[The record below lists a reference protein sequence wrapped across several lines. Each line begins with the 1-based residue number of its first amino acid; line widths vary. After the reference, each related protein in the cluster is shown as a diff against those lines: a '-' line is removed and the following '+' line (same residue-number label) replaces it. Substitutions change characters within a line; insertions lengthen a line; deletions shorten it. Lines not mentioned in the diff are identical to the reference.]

1 MFQTW
6 WNYTQTQEAQWNP
19 GIRTTKAH
27 HKKCL
32 ILMMNRKIKSIQ
44 KKIYYE
50 QRNKDKD
57 GIGFLMGNN
66 AGNKA
71 VAQ

>member
-1 MFQTW
+1 
-6 WNYTQTQEAQWNP
+6 
-19 GIRTTKAH
+19 
-27 HKKCL
+27 
-32 ILMMNRKIKSIQ
+32 MMNRKIKSIQ